1 MKPLTP
7 TWKKIAA
14 GAALAALVLA
24 GWLLYR
30 QFGPNDALPEGLI
43 QANGRIEGD
52 RMSLA
57 SKVPGRIVQI
67 LAREGDTVKAGQV
80 LAVLDDTQVQARVA
94 QLAAQVAAADAQ
106 VAGAQAL
113 LGTLRQDVPL
123 AVAGAG
129 TGVAQAQ
136 AGVDKAAAAAAQSQ
150 RDAERMRELFERG
163 SVARQRAEMATL
175 AATAAEADLA
185 AARQALV
192 RGGHQQAESRLGFD
206 KLKVQEAQLAA
217 AGAQRDQARAGL
229 AEARSVL
236 ADLSLKAAAPGVV
249 MTRVREVGEVIAAGS
264 PVFELVDLDRLYLKV
279 YVPEVQIGKVALK
292 LPAQVYSDAFPD
304 RAFAATVR
312 SIAARAEFTPKEVQT
327 PDERVK
333 LTYAVR
339 LYLDANPG
347 HVLTPGLPADA
358 VVRWKE
364 GVAWARP
371 RW

>member
-7 TWKKIAA
+7 TQKKIAA
-14 GAALAALVLA
+14 GVALAVLAGA

-30 QFGPNDALPEGLI
+30 QFGPSDALPDGLI

-57 SKVPGRIVQI
+57 SKLPGRIVQI
-67 LAREGDTVKAGQV
+67 LAREGDTVQAGQV

-113 LGTLRQDVPL
+113 LDTLRQDVPL

-136 AGVDKAAAAAAQSQ
+136 AVVDKAAAAATQSQ
-150 RDAERMRELFERG
+150 RDAERLRELFERG
-163 SVARQRAEMATL
+163 SVARQRAEMAAL

-185 AARQALV
+185 AARQALA
-192 RGGHQQAESRLGFD
+192 RSGHQQAESRLGFD
-206 KLKVQEAQLAA
+206 KLKVQQAQLAA
-217 AGAQRDQARAGL
+217 ARAQRDQARAGL
-229 AEARSVL
+229 AEAQSVL

-279 YVPEVQIGKVALK
+279 YVPEVQIGKVALN

-339 LYLDANPG
+339 LYLDANPR
-347 HVLTPGLPADA
+347 HLLTPGLPADA

-364 GVAWARP
+364 GVAWAKP